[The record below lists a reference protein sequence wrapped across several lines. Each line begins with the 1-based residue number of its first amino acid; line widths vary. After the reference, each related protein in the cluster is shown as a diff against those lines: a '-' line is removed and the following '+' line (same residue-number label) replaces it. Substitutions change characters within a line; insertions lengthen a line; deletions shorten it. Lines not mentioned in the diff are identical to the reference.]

1 MRTYKLSDYLIDMN
15 RTMEKLIIRGCFVC
29 SMRWDIRVGSVVN
42 INFVV
47 LSKKGLVGLTFGV
60 NSLNF

>member
-1 MRTYKLSDYLIDMN
+1 MN